1 MKPLLGSA
9 CDLTSVIKSDF
20 VMYLI
25 AILFYANEL
34 SLKLLINSYFN
45 LVYGTV
51 CDVNRENLTYSIN
64 KCLRG
69 LLSAIVN

>member
-1 MKPLLGSA
+1 
-9 CDLTSVIKSDF
+9 
-20 VMYLI
+20 MYLI